1 MPEKVSR
8 LQHLRSVR
16 AWLLWQ
22 LRRTDDTIAELERQ
36 EAAATRAARTSPP
49 PPLGWKLA
57 MRRAGGGGGSGSG
70 ATPDAVHTGDCGMAG
85 KNTKPLA
92 REQALRAITEDGVTA
107 CPYCRPDT
115 DLGVL

>member
-1 MPEKVSR
+1 MSEKVSR

-36 EAAATRAARTSPP
+36 EAAAQRATRTSPP
-49 PPLGWKLA
+49 PPRGWKLA
-57 MRRAGGGGGSGSG
+57 MRRAGGDGTG
-70 ATPDAVHTGDCGMAG
+70 AAPDAVHTGDCGMAG
-85 KNTKPLA
+85 KNTRPLA

>member
-1 MPEKVSR
+1 MSEKVSR

-36 EAAATRAARTSPP
+36 EVAAQRVARTSPP
-49 PPLGWKLA
+49 PPRGWKLA
-57 MRRAGGGGGSGSG
+57 MRRAGGDGTG

-85 KNTKPLA
+85 KNTRPLA

>member
-1 MPEKVSR
+1 MYEKVSR

-16 AWLLWQ
+16 AWLLRQ

-36 EAAATRAARTSPP
+36 EVAATRAARTSLPP
-49 PPLGWKLA
+49 PCGWKLA
-57 MRRAGGGGGSGSG
+57 IRRAGGGTG
-70 ATPDAVHTGDCGMAG
+70 ATSDAVHTGDCGMAG
-85 KNTKPLA
+85 KNTRPLA

-115 DLGVL
+115 DPDAL